1 MLFTFDNFFLS
12 NIFQKTILFDFVL
25 SFIVQVAKAVSAH
38 LEIDPM
44 MLQFFKG
51 QA

>member
-1 MLFTFDNFFLS
+1 MMS
-12 NIFQKTILFDFVL
+12 WKKTILFDFVL

>member
-1 MLFTFDNFFLS
+1 MGCLCVS
-12 NIFQKTILFDFVL
+12 C
-25 SFIVQVAKAVSAH
+25 QVAKAVAAN
-38 LEIDPM
+38 LEVDPM